1 MSETTMP
8 HLCGATLLCPE
19 CLEQVR
25 NLPPTDSTR
34 RYDIP
39 DFSHL
44 DGSTLCPDFGN
55 DLGSHRGGCKAAEP
69 VAFLPSTVL
78 TRT

>member
-1 MSETTMP
+1 MSETARP

-25 NLPPTDSTR
+25 NLPPTDSAR
-34 RYDIP
+34 RYDTP

-44 DGSTLCPDFGN
+44 DGSTLCPVSGN
-55 DLGSHRGGCKAAEP
+55 DPGSHRGGRRPADP

-78 TRT
+78 TRP